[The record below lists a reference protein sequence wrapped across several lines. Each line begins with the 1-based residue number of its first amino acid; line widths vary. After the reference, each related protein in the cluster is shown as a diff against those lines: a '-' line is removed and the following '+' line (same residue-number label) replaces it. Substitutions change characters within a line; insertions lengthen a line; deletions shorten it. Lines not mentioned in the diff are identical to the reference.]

1 MKFLYLYEIV
11 CINVI
16 KIKSIIYS
24 RKSACS
30 VSKVK
35 NEKKVVKNNLKQITQ
50 MDLVCKRKKLK
61 NM

>member
-24 RKSACS
+24 RKSS

-35 NEKKVVKNNLKQITQ
+35 NEKKSCKKQFKTNYTNGSRVQ
-50 MDLVCKRKKLK
+50 KKK
-61 NM
+61 I